1 MLLCICVAAWCFC
14 KTKLTQ
20 LHFYCKVCES
30 FEDIIQPT
38 RGIWVK
44 RKTYESNP
52 KFNNLDLL
60 PTLLATLW
68 MSLLQFGRPKDLEF
82 ISSELLTSVRW
93 FCFSRILDKKK
104 SHCLRWSFRKSWHQ
118 SLFFSGLSREI
129 VRTRIFTPIATLF
142 NVACRFS
149 CLFLISLS
157 RHRSFSLS
165 FLGFLGTESGREY
178 LWASKIFFL
187 KFFINI

>member
-38 RGIWVK
+38 RGLWVK

-93 FCFSRILDKKK
+93 FCFSRVLDKKK
-104 SHCLRWSFRKSWHQ
+104 NLTACGEAVVNPDICHYFFQDCHVKLWGLASSPPLLPYSMLLAGFLAYSWLVFLGIDLLVFFLR
-118 SLFFSGLSREI
+118 
-129 VRTRIFTPIATLF
+129 
-142 NVACRFS
+142 
-149 CLFLISLS
+149 LS
-157 RHRSFSLS
+157 RHWVRERIPLS
-165 FLGFLGTESGREY
+165 
-178 LWASKIFFL
+178 K
-187 KFFINI
+187 